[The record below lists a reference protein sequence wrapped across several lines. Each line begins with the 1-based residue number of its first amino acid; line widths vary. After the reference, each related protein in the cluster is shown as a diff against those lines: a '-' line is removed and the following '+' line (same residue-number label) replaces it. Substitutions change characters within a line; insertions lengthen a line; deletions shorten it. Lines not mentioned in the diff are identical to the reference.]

1 MKVSDITSYLIELE
15 RSEFTGSVTL
25 NFHEGNIS
33 NKIEKKVS
41 EKIKE

>member
-1 MKVSDITSYLIELE
+1 MNVSEIARYFYELE
-15 RSEFTGSVTL
+15 EKGFTGSVTL